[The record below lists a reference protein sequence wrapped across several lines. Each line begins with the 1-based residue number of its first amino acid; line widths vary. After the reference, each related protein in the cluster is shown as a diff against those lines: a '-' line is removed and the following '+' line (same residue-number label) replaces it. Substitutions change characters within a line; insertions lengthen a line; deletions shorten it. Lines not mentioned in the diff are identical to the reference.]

1 MDVDFNGDVGCLD
14 AELLQLSE
22 VSSSAIKSN
31 PFLAEKLFE
40 QWLSLPDTLLMVIFS
55 ISIVYIIF
63 PSPSIYSYL
72 FICSSF
78 FFFWSSLYMLWFVF
92 SCLNFV
98 SFPGRL
104 CLIVGLYYQDY
115 LRNFYNRFIPH
126 TCFFMVF
133 GTDCMFPLFYFLEI
147 MILDLL

>member
-55 ISIVYIIF
+55 ICIVYIIY

-72 FICSSF
+72 FICF
-78 FFFWSSLYMLWFVF
+78 FFCLPCICFDLYF
-92 SCLNFV
+92 
-98 SFPGRL
+98 
-104 CLIVGLYYQDY
+104 
-115 LRNFYNRFIPH
+115 H
-126 TCFFMVF
+126 A
-133 GTDCMFPLFYFLEI
+133 
-147 MILDLL
+147 